1 MIKHFAALSK
11 GWGKYLFWNDK
22 VSVIQSLLLS
32 EPTQPVVCSVVDNM
46 LPLFFESW
54 PGQVPPN
61 FFLSC
66 RKVDCR
72 VW

>member
-11 GWGKYLFWNDK
+11 GWGKYLFQNESQCD
-22 VSVIQSLLLS
+22 SVMLLS

-54 PGQVPPN
+54 PGQVPPS

-66 RKVDCR
+66 RKVNCR